1 MVDGTATDSVT
12 IGKLSLG
19 MVLWNVHDEVELVVG
34 NHFHDVRHVLVILVG
49 PSHGNSLHMIVVEE
63 LGCSLAGINGVAVLY
78 QSLGGIE
85 HGSLL
90 LGATARNH
98 DALLL

>member
-1 MVDGTATDSVT
+1 M
-12 IGKLSLG
+12 
-19 MVLWNVHDEVELVVG
+19 
-34 NHFHDVRHVLVILVG
+34 ILVG

-63 LGCSLAGINGVAVLY
+63 LGSSLAGINGVAVLY

-85 HGSLL
+85 HASLL

-98 DALLL
+98 DALLF